1 MKTLIETKG
10 EYSLL
15 AIDNECTPFVVAWK
29 YDPKTQTWEQGH
41 YFPFLWQA
49 EEFFRARS
57 QN

>member
-41 YFPFLWQA
+41 YFPHLWQA
-49 EEFFRARS
+49 EEFFNA
-57 QN
+57 QH